1 MDNKFKIGITKKD
14 LADRAKTSELIKIK
28 QTNPDIDFE
37 LEPENEKS
45 GISMFGE
52 TENIQPDAVIEPQ
65 DQQTIKYLSNVKD
78 VKTGEISQPFTIKD
92 KKYQMVRGV
101 YPDGKISLA
110 VFCHDDLNEMGD
122 NIIHSMDYF
131 EENFVKPLT
140 ELDSPKTNE
149 SETYEGFKHFLV
161 NKQTN
166 EIRKFKSIEEM
177 LSSEKSVDE
186 EYMGVSGLKKYMNER
201 LFGARKRS
209 EERLTEVT
217 PTGEENDE
225 EMNLKAKKLMDL
237 IGKRIP
243 QNIIKTITTPVAQRE
258 VIAAFAELIGVPR
271 TGLSQLLSGLKDIS
285 KREEQPISERK
296 IITKKSL
303 EETLIANKVIKTIKV
318 KDIINEQL

>member
-1 MDNKFKIGITKKD
+1 MDDKLKITVTKKD
-14 LADRAKTSELIKIK
+14 LEDKTKTSELTKLK
-28 QTNPDIDFE
+28 QKNPDIDFE
-37 LEPENEKS
+37 LEPETETS
-45 GISMFGE
+45 GISIFGE
-52 TENIQPDAVIEPQ
+52 VENLQPDAVIEPQ
-65 DQQTIKYLSNVKD
+65 DQETIKYLSNVKD
-78 VKTGEISQPFTIKD
+78 IKTGKISQPFTIKD
-92 KKYQMVRGV
+92 KRYQMVRGI

-110 VFCHDDLNEMGD
+110 VFCHDDLNDIGE

-131 EENFVKPLT
+131 EENFVKPIT
-140 ELDSPKTNE
+140 ELDSPKTNG

-186 EYMGVSGLKKYMNER
+186 EYMGVSKLKKYMNER
-201 LFGARKRS
+201 LFGARKKS
-209 EERLTEVT
+209 EERLSEVT
-217 PTGEENDE
+217 PSGEENDE

-243 QNIIKTITTPVAQRE
+243 QNIIKTIKTPLAQRE

-271 TGLSQLLSGLKDIS
+271 NGLTQLLSNLKDIS
-285 KREEQPISERK
+285 KREEEPITERK
-296 IITKKSL
+296 IITKQKL
-303 EETLIANKVIKTIKV
+303 EETITNKVIKKIKV